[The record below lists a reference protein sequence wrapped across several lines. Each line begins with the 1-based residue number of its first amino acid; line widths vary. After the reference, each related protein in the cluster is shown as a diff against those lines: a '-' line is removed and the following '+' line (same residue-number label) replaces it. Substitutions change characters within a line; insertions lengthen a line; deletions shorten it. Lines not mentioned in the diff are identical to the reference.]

1 MPLRFKLVS
10 CLQDCWSDSG
20 RHGDSLYAGICV
32 HAAVRIRPTNPHDAA
47 TIPPRWQKNIVAP
60 LSSNSLQ
67 VEGSSGPPPTGEGSG
82 PASSHAN
89 QKRQAFTFDRVLGPQ
104 HGQDDVYTSVQP
116 LLSRFLDG
124 YNVTVLAYGQT
135 SSGKSY
141 TMGTSLGDVD
151 FEALVNGE
159 RPDPQVGIIPRAV
172 AEIFN
177 SLQSKES
184 STHRATAKTS
194 FIEIYN
200 EELIDLLADHDDEN
214 RPLVQIREDKHGK
227 ILWSGLR
234 EKTVNSVTDVMNL
247 LLQGS
252 LARRTNETEMNAQSS
267 RSHAV
272 FSLTL
277 TQQKYVGSGPAPPPS
292 AFNQGHAG
300 YGGRTTPTG
309 RSTPTGGRSTP
320 SSGRMSGLPRPASL
334 LPQVN
339 RSFTPSGLPTSGRAS
354 IGGGSRPASV
364 MGTPR
369 SSTSA
374 PNAGQNDGDWVTITS
389 KFHFVDLAG
398 SERLK
403 RTAAQ
408 GERAKEGISI
418 NAGLHALGN
427 VISALGDPAKAKK
440 TIHIP
445 YRDSKLTRLLQ
456 DSLGGNAFTM
466 MIACVAPTE
475 YNVGETVNTLQYA
488 NRARNIKNK
497 AERNEVEVG
506 WDDLEHLQSTV
517 TRLRKQLAVMRASK
531 GGIAD
536 AGALAALDSEVMQ
549 WQGKYTEASQRVS
562 QLTAELTKLQ
572 QSTKGGLA
580 QRGSTAGAD
589 DAAFLAAAE
598 PIIVEYEKTLDALEG
613 QANLMKAA
621 LSHSEDIIGEQ
632 EEQIARQDDRINNVE
647 HQLETRETVITELQ
661 TRLAKLQ
668 DRESTADSYARDLEA
683 RLLAS
688 TNKDDTE
695 SRVMA
700 ELRKEVARMREA
712 ETSREAYIK
721 EVETKLAHSSEST
734 AKLQALIERLEAD
747 VARRDESYQELQ
759 KRVELLD
766 TTPENKAVAADLQR
780 SEQAI
785 LDLQAEFEALRAER
799 DAVVKERGQL
809 AEVVASHELQRGEL
823 QDRVRELESTT
834 AAGSVASKSAVQD
847 DLPGIAQSN
856 GHIETVNEEDSQLA
870 VLRAELEETR
880 QRETEAKSQLEVM
893 NAKQLQTMN
902 ELHELNVQLT
912 EAQLTSRIA
921 VSPQPEEAQEVLQD
935 ISGAEQGEEQSK
947 RPSISS
953 RRQSLT
959 LRTNAAERD
968 GSPER
973 SPKARARRLSHRRSS
988 GSLFGYNPQQGRLD
1002 SPSRRERPRSLS
1014 QQSLSQELLLA
1025 SPASQRAMAWSVNSP
1040 FSPGAATPGGTNNA
1054 GSTGSGKGVV
1064 GPTVANYERKVSAL
1078 EKGILSLQE
1087 ALKKRDAELAELE
1100 AKLKQQHSESDRQG
1114 GATAVGQS
1122 TQEED
1127 LSEKQDLVEAK
1138 SDVVAHAELPP
1149 PDSAFDANTPSTLD
1163 DVSST
1168 AGQGNAETDGTQP
1181 ASRRQDVDQHAED
1194 VDRVNALIRSMAQ
1207 KDEQHAREMDSLSTQ
1222 LLQVQEQ
1229 RNSDEDGW
1237 RQKLDEVKA
1246 ELQRA
1251 HAVPQNDL
1259 TESQMAQEIAPSE
1272 DTSSTVL
1279 HNLPTELVTAQQQL
1293 RERETVFET
1302 QLQALRA
1309 EHSELLSKLHQE
1321 RDDAQAAALS
1331 QLSEE
1336 HENHVAKLV
1345 AEHQAVLD
1353 SAAAEHVEKLRVCSL
1368 DHEAALAESSAKLQ
1382 DLQSRH
1388 EAAVV
1393 AIQRDHAAEV
1403 GKLRDEHATALASQK
1418 AELEN
1423 VHETAVVEYEAKIK
1437 EAVQKHSLAEQQ
1449 LRQARLS
1456 QLSEQ
1461 AAKVVN
1467 EDGGS
1472 PHDGMISHKEHEQTI
1487 ADVQLRADG
1496 ARQQALADAHGAFSK
1511 VRQQLLDEHV
1521 HEIDQLRRE
1530 HEDKMAKLAKRLS
1543 TFRDVHGN
1551 MVDVDGLR
1559 LELAETSD
1567 ALVTLEDALTSVTSE
1582 RDEIASELEAIR
1594 SGEGD
1599 ARTQLELLR
1608 KELDSYKAS
1617 LANVKT
1623 ELARSQREVE
1633 MLRDQPGSA
1642 LRVRDS
1648 SAAQLPSSLIDD
1660 DLRSPT
1666 SPTPATNGSSRK
1678 SAPPPLTPPPSV
1690 PVPPTP
1696 HQPGQQR
1703 GASLGGRASLS
1714 SLLTRSESPNAGGA
1728 STAGGVSG
1736 ASGSLTRQSSAAS
1749 MHTQSNSIGGMTNQ
1763 DAKKLL
1769 VDQSEELKNL
1779 ARQLSH
1785 CEADLRANIDLV
1797 TTLEAALNDSE
1808 RNLRKSRVQLGE
1820 VTRERDRYVTQSNDL
1835 RQQLQTA
1842 QSEVDS
1848 VRNSTLLEKQDFEQ
1862 KIRQERAAKEKAARD
1877 LEARMEEINRKK
1889 SSKLFC
1895 I

>member
-10 CLQDCWSDSG
+10 CLQGCWSDSG
-20 RHGDSLYAGICV
+20 HHGDSLYAGTCV

-67 VEGSSGPPPTGEGSG
+67 VEGSSGPAPTGEGSG

-151 FEALVNGE
+151 FEALVNGG

-184 STHRATAKTS
+184 SAHRATAKTS

-252 LARRTNETEMNAQSS
+252 MARRTNETEMNAQSS

-320 SSGRMSGLPRPASL
+320 SSGRLSGLPRPASL

-339 RSFTPSGLPTSGRAS
+339 RSFTPSGLPSSGRAS
-354 IGGGSRPASV
+354 ISGGSRPASV

-369 SSTSA
+369 SSTSGLKD
-374 PNAGQNDGDWVTITS
+374 GQNDGDWVTITS

-427 VISALGDPAKAKK
+427 VISALGDPVKAKK

-506 WDDLEHLQSTV
+506 WDDLEHLQTTV

-531 GGIAD
+531 GGTAD

-572 QSTKGGLA
+572 QSTKGSLA
-580 QRGSTAGAD
+580 QRGSMAGAD

-695 SRVMA
+695 SRVTA

-712 ETSREAYIK
+712 ETSSEAYIK

-734 AKLQALIERLEAD
+734 AKLQVLIERLEAD
-747 VARRDESYQELQ
+747 VARRDESYAELQ

-785 LDLQAEFEALRAER
+785 LDLQAEFDALRAER
-799 DAVVKERGQL
+799 DAVIKERGQL
-809 AEVVASHELQRGEL
+809 AEAVASHELQRGQL
-823 QDRVRELESTT
+823 QDRVRELESTN

-856 GHIETVNEEDSQLA
+856 GHIETVNDEDSQLA
-870 VLRAELEETR
+870 VLRAELEQTR
-880 QRETEAKSQLEVM
+880 QREAEAKRQLEVM
-893 NAKQLQTMN
+893 NAKQQQTMN

-912 EAQLTSRIA
+912 EAQLTSRTA

-935 ISGAEQGEEQSK
+935 LSGAEQGEEQSK
-947 RPSISS
+947 RPSILS

-988 GSLFGYNPQQGRLD
+988 GSLFGYNPQQGGLD

-1025 SPASQRAMAWSVNSP
+1025 SPGSQRAMAWSVNSP

-1100 AKLKQQHSESDRQG
+1100 AKLKRQSGSDRQG
-1114 GATAVGQS
+1114 SAVGFEQS
-1122 TQEED
+1122 AQEKD
-1127 LSEKQDLVEAK
+1127 LSDKKDLAEAK
-1138 SDVVAHAELPP
+1138 NDSAADAEATP
-1149 PDSAFDANTPSTLD
+1149 PDSAFDADAPSTLD

-1168 AGQGNAETDGTQP
+1168 MGQGNAETDGAQL
-1181 ASRRQDVDQHAED
+1181 ASQRQDADQHAED
-1194 VDRVNALIRSMAQ
+1194 LDRINALIRSMAQ

-1222 LLQVQEQ
+1222 LRQEQEQ
-1229 RNSDEDGW
+1229 RKSAEEGW
-1237 RQKLDEVKA
+1237 RQKLQEVKE
-1246 ELQRA
+1246 ELE
-1251 HAVPQNDL
+1251 HAGEVPQTDS
-1259 TESQMAQEIAPSE
+1259 TEPQIAQDIAPSE
-1272 DTSSTVL
+1272 DTNSAMTQDL
-1279 HNLPTELVTAQQQL
+1279 RAELVTAQQQL

-1309 EHSELLSKLHQE
+1309 EHSELLSNLHQE
-1321 RDDAQAAALS
+1321 RDDAQTAALS

-1345 AEHQAVLD
+1345 AGHQAALD
-1353 SAAAEHVEKLRVCSL
+1353 LATADHVEKLRVRSL
-1368 DHEAALAESSAKLQ
+1368 DHEAALAESSAKLR

-1393 AIQRDHAAEV
+1393 ELQRDHAAEV

-1418 AELEN
+1418 AELEDA
-1423 VHETAVVEYEAKIK
+1423 HETAVVEYEAKIK
-1437 EAVQKHSLAEQQ
+1437 EAAQKHLTAEQQ
-1449 LRQARLS
+1449 LREARLS

-1472 PHDGMISHKEHEQTI
+1472 SHDGMISHKEHEQAI

-1496 ARQQALADAHGAFSK
+1496 ARQQALVDAHGAFSK

-1521 HEIDQLRRE
+1521 DEIDQLRRE

-1582 RDEIASELEAIR
+1582 RDEIASELEALR

-1608 KELDSYKAS
+1608 KELDSHKAS

-1648 SAAQLPSSLIDD
+1648 SAAQLPSSLVDD

-1696 HQPGQQR
+1696 PQPGQQR

-1714 SLLTRSESPNAGGA
+1714 SLLTRSESPNAGGT
-1728 STAGGVSG
+1728 STTGGVSG

-1835 RQQLQTA
+1835 RQQLHTA

-1848 VRNSTLLEKQDFEQ
+1848 VRNITLLEKQDFEQ